1 MSQPENPVE
10 PFKRAVTATLRA
22 IAENDEIEV
31 SYGSEGAGIHGS
43 RARLPLPSRELPPKE
58 VGQIRGMAD
67 SLALRVR
74 HHDERLHAARAPK
87 GQDARALF
95 NAVELARIEALGAR
109 RMVGVARNLNDALER
124 ECEARGFAKVQHRE
138 QASLADAVRLMLR
151 ERFTG
156 AAAPEPGRR
165 IVDLWRDE
173 IESKAGADFR
183 KLAETIGDQ
192 AAFAIAARR
201 LIAHLDLAEDWD
213 GGDEDREQASSEDR
227 SDQEGREDESDGA
240 PPDGMSAETE
250 EVAEG
255 ESSGDTDFVASDQMQ
270 PMGDGEEDPGESEH
284 PWWPDGFHGDNASEP
299 PYRAYATRFD
309 EIVEAVELCDAE
321 ELARLRAQLDR
332 QVQNLQTVI
341 GRLANRLQRRLLA
354 KQQRSWEFDLDEGLL
369 DAARLARI
377 VANPLHSLSYKQE
390 KETDFRDTVVTLLID
405 NSGSMRGRPISVA
418 ATCADILA
426 RTLERCGVKV
436 EILGFTTRA
445 WKGGQARELWL
456 SQGKPPNPG
465 RLNDLRHIVYK
476 GADEPWRRARKS
488 LGLMLREGI
497 LKENIDGEA
506 LLWAHHRLLGRHE
519 QRRILMVISDGA
531 PVDDSTLSINPGNY
545 LDRHL
550 RQIIHWIETRS
561 AVELVA
567 IGIGHDVT
575 RYYRRAVTIVDAEQL
590 GGAMMDKLAE
600 LFDEEPQ
607 FTGPAASGRLH

>member
-156 AAAPEPGRR
+156 ATAPEPGRR

-213 GGDEDREQASSEDR
+213 GGDEDQEQASSEDR

-426 RTLERCGVKV
+426 RTLER
-436 EILGFTTRA
+436 
-445 WKGGQARELWL
+445 
-456 SQGKPPNPG
+456 
-465 RLNDLRHIVYK
+465 
-476 GADEPWRRARKS
+476 
-488 LGLMLREGI
+488 
-497 LKENIDGEA
+497 
-506 LLWAHHRLLGRHE
+506 
-519 QRRILMVISDGA
+519 
-531 PVDDSTLSINPGNY
+531 
-545 LDRHL
+545 
-550 RQIIHWIETRS
+550 
-561 AVELVA
+561 
-567 IGIGHDVT
+567 
-575 RYYRRAVTIVDAEQL
+575 
-590 GGAMMDKLAE
+590 
-600 LFDEEPQ
+600 
-607 FTGPAASGRLH
+607 